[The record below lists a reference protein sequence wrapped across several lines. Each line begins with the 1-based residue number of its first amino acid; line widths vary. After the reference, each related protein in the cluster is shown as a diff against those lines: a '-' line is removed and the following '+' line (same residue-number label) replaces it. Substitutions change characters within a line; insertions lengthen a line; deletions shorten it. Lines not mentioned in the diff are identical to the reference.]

1 MQLPGRLR
9 STSLGDL
16 LGVLCRAS
24 ATGTLELVED
34 RARLHRICLVAGLV
48 VAVELDGASP
58 SLAEILR
65 VDGVASEDILRRSLL
80 RAMASRKL
88 HGEVL
93 IDEFCISPAVVGDA
107 LRRQLLFR
115 LAAIERVAD
124 ARICFRVAVRPPR
137 EALHQL
143 PLRPVEFLHGRRRA
157 RGSAFGAFGR
167 HDDRTASASA
177 GAETPSRAG
186 AWSVLGLAPGAEAV
200 EIKRAYRRLARSF
213 HPDLHPEATREEHR
227 DLQAKFVAIT
237 EAYRTLER

>member
-93 IDEFCISPAVVGDA
+93 IDELCISPDVVGNS
-107 LRRQLLFR
+107 LRRKLLFR
-115 LAAIERVAD
+115 IAVIERVAD

-157 RGSAFGAFGR
+157 RASAFGR
-167 HDDRTASASA
+167 QDDRTASASA
-177 GAETPSRAG
+177 GVETPSRAG
-186 AWSVLGLAPGAEAV
+186 AWSVLGLAPGAESV

-213 HPDLHPEATREEHR
+213 HPDSHPEATREEHR
-227 DLQAKFVAIT
+227 DLQARFVAIT
-237 EAYRTLER
+237 EAYRALER